1 MKQWL
6 LNWNKTDMRNILAI
20 ITLVGV
26 MLLLTVLL
34 FRPLPNGNNELVY
47 MAMGYLMGQA
57 LGGVFGYYFGASKN
71 DADKLKEPE

>member
-1 MKQWL
+1 
-6 LNWNKTDMRNILAI
+6 MRNILAI

-34 FRPLPNGNNELVY
+34 FRPLPTGNNELVY

-57 LGGVFGYYFGASKN
+57 LGGVFGYYFGASKTE
-71 DADKLKEPE
+71 ADKTKETE